1 MAKTEAIQPGYCIAI
16 HLVPDTA
23 PEDCYIGIVD
33 VVDQHGILMN
43 LVHWDD
49 KLDMMGG
56 YSESLFVPWGNINS
70 MLISTEKQPTRRFME
85 VATTLPHGLHDQ
97 EGIGLPPYY
106 YFIPFL
112 RYKREAKGEGE
123 LKCQRGIGGG
133 FVSVNQSQLLSPPE
147 KSDSFVSGDRSL
159 AEVWRAGANG
169 VFLIG
174 SLVSNPFSRVCHTTL
189 ASPHRRFCGTLQ

>member
-70 MLISTEKQPTRRFME
+70 MLISTEKQPTRRFMADKARKWKDE
-85 VATTLPHGLHDQ
+85 LESAHG
-97 EGIGLPPYY
+97 
-106 YFIPFL
+106 
-112 RYKREAKGEGE
+112 K
-123 LKCQRGIGGG
+123 
-133 FVSVNQSQLLSPPE
+133 E
-147 KSDSFVSGDRSL
+147 KPVKKK
-159 AEVWRAGANG
+159 
-169 VFLIG
+169 
-174 SLVSNPFSRVCHTTL
+174 
-189 ASPHRRFCGTLQ
+189 